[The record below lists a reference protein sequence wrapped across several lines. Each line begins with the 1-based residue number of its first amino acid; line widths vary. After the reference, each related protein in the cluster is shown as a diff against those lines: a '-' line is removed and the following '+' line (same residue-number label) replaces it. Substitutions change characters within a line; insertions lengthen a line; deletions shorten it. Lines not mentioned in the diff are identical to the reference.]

1 MALTEACYAAAIL
14 HVRAGAVSSIDD
26 IRAQLRASPN
36 PAPEGKP
43 FFLLATV
50 LVGALASG
58 VFYYLFFMP
67 VVVPLKPS
75 PHLPAF
81 HRVNPDGTPENPP
94 PDLRVEP
101 APPNPSQ
108 YAGLSPRQAG
118 KVADDVCFARA
129 QARVPHWSKTP
140 RLTTKELADFD
151 FDEMPHFNELM
162 TCLLSEAPVRYC
174 SSGQRKMIAA
184 EIAMYFRGMEY
195 GNNKLAKYKE
205 EIIAAHQSGRMAF
218 DPDPETMNRFRTRV
232 MDADP
237 RVTGAI
243 EARLRDGTLTHSE
256 RDAIV
261 AVAPAA
267 LKPRFANVRPAAA
280 LCPPQ
285 PWWAIWRGW

>member
-75 PHLPAF
+75 PHLPTF

-151 FDEMPHFNELM
+151 FDEMPHFNELL
-162 TCLLSEAPVRYC
+162 TCLLTEAPVRYC
-174 SSGQRKMIAA
+174 SSGQRSMIKA
-184 EIAMYFRGMEY
+184 EIAMYFRGIDY
-195 GNNKLAKYKE
+195 GNKTPQPDR
-205 EIIAAHQSGRMAF
+205 AAQARPRRPSHRR
-218 DPDPETMNRFRTRV
+218 NRGTSAGWHTDRLGPRRHRRGGARV
-232 MDADP
+232 HSQAVRRGQALDA
-237 RVTGAI
+237 A
-243 EARLRDGTLTHSE
+243 L
-256 RDAIV
+256 
-261 AVAPAA
+261 PAA
-267 LKPRFANVRPAAA
+267 TVVGDLARFLEFSVSRARARPVRSRP
-280 LCPPQ
+280 
-285 PWWAIWRGW
+285 